1 MDFLDPKKERAHNI
15 RIILGYILIGIAL
28 ILTTIILLYQAYG
41 FGVDRKGNVI
51 QNGLV
56 FVSSTP
62 NPAEVYVNGQKR
74 DNTNTRLLLSSGQYT
89 FELKRDGYRNW
100 KRAVT
105 VEGGSVDRFDYPFLF
120 PASLQASNVKKY
132 DKQPALVT
140 QSPDRKWLLVQGA
153 NTAQFDMYDLSDQ
166 QQVAQSVRSI
176 SLPPETYTAADA
188 NASQGWELVQ
198 WSTNNRHVVLRHN
211 FTKDNIATYEYVL
224 LDREVPSESV
234 NLTKKWGMNPTYV
247 ELQDQKFDKYYMLD
261 QATKIV
267 STATLDAPT
276 PKAYQQNVLA
286 FKTYGND
293 VILYATQDG
302 APEGK
307 VAFKLRE
314 GKGDPQTV
322 RTVPH
327 ANKYLVNLTKYEGDW
342 YVAMGSDVEGKVYVY
357 KNPAERL
364 KEDEVIAPVRV
375 LKAAGAN
382 YIAFSPNARFI
393 MAENGVYF
401 SVYDAENNK
410 GFTYAAKNALDTPQT
425 HATWMDGHRLIYT
438 SGSKLH
444 VFDFDGSN
452 QQTLNATN
460 AAFLPFF
467 DRDYENV
474 YSLSPATAEGSA
486 TLQKTPLRTAQ
497 DQ

>member
-1 MDFLDPKKERAHNI
+1 MDFLDPKKARAHNI
-15 RIILGYILIGIAL
+15 RIIIGYILIGIAL

-120 PASLQASNVKKY
+120 PSSLQTSTVKKY

-140 QSPDRKWLLVQGA
+140 QSPDRKWLLTQGA
-153 NTAQFDMYDLSDQ
+153 NTAQFDVYDLSDQ
-166 QQVAQSVRSI
+166 EQVAQNVESI
-176 SLPPETYTAADA
+176 SLPAETYSAVEAGA
-188 NASQGWELVQ
+188 KQSWELVQ
-198 WSTNNRHVVLRHN
+198 WSTDNRHVVLRHN
-211 FTKDNIATYEYVL
+211 FVKDNAETYEYVL
-224 LDREVPSESV
+224 LDHEVPAESV
-234 NLTKKWGMNPTYV
+234 NLTKKWGVNPTFV
-247 ELQDQKFDKYYMLD
+247 ELQDQKFDKYYLFD
-261 QATKIV
+261 RASQVV

-276 PKAYQQNVLA
+276 PKTYMQGVLA

-293 VILYATQDG
+293 VILYATQEG
-302 APEGK
+302 AADGK
-307 VAFKLRE
+307 VVFKLRE
-314 GKGDPQTV
+314 GKDDPLTV
-322 RTVPH
+322 RSVPY

-342 YVAMGSDVEGKVYVY
+342 YVAVGSDVEGKVFVY

-364 KEDEVIAPVRV
+364 KEDDVIAPVRV
-375 LKAAGAN
+375 LKVAGAN

-393 MAENGVYF
+393 MAENGTAF

-410 GFTYAAKNALDTPQT
+410 GFTYAAKNALDAPQV
-425 HATWMDGHRLIYT
+425 HASWMDGHRLAYT
-438 SGSKLH
+438 GAGKLR

-452 QQTLNATN
+452 QQTLNAAN

-467 DRDYENV
+467 DRDYENL
-474 YSLSPATAEGSA
+474 YSLNPPAADGA
-486 TLQKTPLRTAQ
+486 AILQKTPLRTPQ
-497 DQ
+497 DR